1 MQSRKDYDEAFAV
14 VRETIN
20 SWDPH
25 GLIASGCPIDEWD
38 AEVGS
43 IVAQIPRMRGAID
56 AIHAVSRIFSSSLGS
71 EDFGPDFCEG
81 VGRQL
86 FRALADRGFLD

>member
-1 MQSRKDYDEAFAV
+1 MQSRKDYDKAFAV
-14 VRETIN
+14 VREMIN

-38 AEVGS
+38 AEVAS
-43 IVAQIPRMRGAID
+43 IVAQIPRMCGAID
-56 AIHAVSRIFSSSLGS
+56 AIHAVSRIFSSSIGS
-71 EDFGPDFCEG
+71 GEFSLDSCED

-86 FRALADRGFLD
+86 YRALADGGFLD